1 MPKLRIG
8 FSDESELNL
17 ELEFETEEQQN
28 EYIDKCINDHLSTR
42 PDVYETGRMWTS
54 DVLAK
59 KPDDL
64 AKKDEEEIEDAVT
77 YDPNQESLDFRAE
90 DTEYFQNKLVA
101 ATKVVDT
108 GVLLNKDNE
117 VVYTCSTADN
127 EDLTNRLELTK
138 HLEKVKAEREEETGE
153 TYTTEITREH
163 VGTLKGKTADEFV
176 EFVNRFDIERSV
188 MELKYGTY
196 DYGVVFD
203 SKVEDITE
211 EKLVNIIGNLPRP
224 LFATFNEKSQR
235 YECMVIMRDA
245 LVAIVSPTKAGA
257 LLRGL
262 IVMRSGKLHNN
273 HDLSALLLKCWQ
285 EANGVKE
292 NPLIPSSNV
301 LKKLIEDA
309 GTSVEEIDA
318 EYKEMV
324 AKAKQST
331 KVEE

>member
-196 DYGVVFD
+196 DYGVAFD

-235 YECMVIMRDA
+235 FECMVIMRDA

>member
-28 EYIDKCINDHLSTR
+28 EYIDKCVTDHLSTR

-59 KPDDL
+59 KPDTV
-64 AKKDEEEIEDAVT
+64 AKKEEEIEDAVT
-77 YDPNQESLDFRAE
+77 YDENQESLDFRAE

-108 GVLLNKDNE
+108 GVLLNKDKE

>member
-17 ELEFETEEQQN
+17 ELEFDTEEQQN
-28 EYIDKCINDHLSTR
+28 EYIEKCIADHLSTR
-42 PDVYETGRMWTS
+42 PEIYETGRMWTS

-59 KPDDL
+59 KN
-64 AKKDEEEIEDAVT
+64 EEQIEDAVV
-77 YDPNQESLDFRAE
+77 YDENQESLDFRAE

-101 ATKVVDT
+101 ATKVIDT
-108 GVLLNKDNE
+108 GSIVNNETGE
-117 VVYTCSTADN
+117 VVYIYSTGD
-127 EDLTNRLELTK
+127 DPSVTNRLELTK
-138 HLEKVKAEREEETGE
+138 YLDKKKAKLEKKNEA
-153 TYTTEITREH
+153 TYTVNIVRNH
-163 VGTLKGKTADEFV
+163 VGTLKGMNAQDFV

-196 DYGVVFD
+196 DYGVAFD

-224 LFATFNEKSQR
+224 LFATYNEKSQR

-245 LVAIVSPTKAGA
+245 LVAIVSATKAGA

-273 HDLSALLLKCWQ
+273 HDLITLLLKCWQ

-292 NPLIPSSNV
+292 NPLIPSSNI
-301 LKKLIEDA
+301 LKQLIEEA

-318 EYKEMV
+318 EYKAMV
-324 AKAKQST
+324 AKATQAKH
-331 KVEE
+331 

>member
-17 ELEFETEEQQN
+17 ELEFDTEEQQN
-28 EYIDKCINDHLSTR
+28 EYIEKCITDHLSTR
-42 PDVYETGRMWTS
+42 PEVYETGRMWTS

-59 KPDDL
+59 K
-64 AKKDEEEIEDAVT
+64 DEEQIEDAVV
-77 YDPNQESLDFRAE
+77 YDENQESLDFRAE
-90 DTEYFQNKLVA
+90 DTEYFQNKLIA
-101 ATKVVDT
+101 ATKVIDT
-108 GVLLNKDNE
+108 GSIVNNETGE
-117 VVYTCSTADN
+117 VVYIYSTGD
-127 EDLTNRLELTK
+127 DPSVTNRLELTK
-138 HLEKVKAEREEETGE
+138 HLDKKKAKLEKKNEA
-153 TYTTEITREH
+153 TYTVNIVRNH
-163 VGTLKGKTADEFV
+163 VGTLKGMSAQDFV

-196 DYGVVFD
+196 DYGVAFD

-224 LFATFNEKSQR
+224 LFATYNEKSQR

-245 LVAIVSPTKAGA
+245 LVAIVSATKAGA

-273 HDLSALLLKCWQ
+273 HDLITLLLKCWQ

-292 NPLIPSSNV
+292 NPLIPSSNI
-301 LKKLIEDA
+301 LKQLIEEA

-318 EYKEMV
+318 EYKAMV
-324 AKAKQST
+324 AKATQAKH
-331 KVEE
+331 

>member
-90 DTEYFQNKLVA
+90 DTEYFQNKLVE

-117 VVYTCSTADN
+117 VVYTCSTVDS
-127 EDLTNRLELTK
+127 EELTNRLELTK

-163 VGTLKGKTADEFV
+163 VGTLKGMTADEFV

-196 DYGVVFD
+196 DYGIAFD

-245 LVAIVSPTKAGA
+245 LVAIVSATKAGA

-273 HDLSALLLKCWQ
+273 HDLSSLLLKCWQ

-301 LKKLIEDA
+301 LKQLIEDA

-324 AKAKQST
+324 AKAKQAA
-331 KVEE
+331 KAEE